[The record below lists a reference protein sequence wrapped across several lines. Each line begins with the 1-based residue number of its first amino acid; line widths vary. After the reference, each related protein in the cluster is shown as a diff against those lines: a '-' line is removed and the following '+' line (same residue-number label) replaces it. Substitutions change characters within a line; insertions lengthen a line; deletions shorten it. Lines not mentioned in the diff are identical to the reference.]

1 MISETIMTRRARAL
15 PLLSTALVLLLLA
28 LAPFAVALEVH
39 HVLAAA
45 DHDGHEHS
53 DFDLCQWVQHHTGQ
67 SVLALAP
74 LMERYI
80 LLLDDTIPPDRFFLA
95 AVLVPGGSPRAP
107 PIS

>member
-1 MISETIMTRRARAL
+1 MPRQTRVH
-15 PLLSTALVLLLLA
+15 SVMSLVLVLILLA

-67 SVLALAP
+67 SVLALVP
-74 LMERYI
+74 LMERHI
-80 LLLDDTIPPDRFFLA
+80 VLLHNNIPLDRFFVA